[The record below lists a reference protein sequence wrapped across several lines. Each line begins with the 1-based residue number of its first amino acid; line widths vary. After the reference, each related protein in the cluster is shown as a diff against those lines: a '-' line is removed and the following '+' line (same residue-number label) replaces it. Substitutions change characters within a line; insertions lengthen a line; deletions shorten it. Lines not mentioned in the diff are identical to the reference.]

1 MRQGRLDREPD
12 GGCVVAT
19 VWRAGSA
26 PERMRGL
33 LGRPPLKTGEGMLID
48 RCGLVHTV
56 GMAYALD
63 LVFLDRD
70 GRVRKTVA
78 GLAPMRVAGS
88 LGASMTLELAA
99 GGLAASGLRPGDR
112 IVWREAA

>member
-1 MRQGRLDREPD
+1 MDREPD
-12 GGCVVAT
+12 GGCVVSR
-19 VWRAGSA
+19 VWRASSA

-33 LGRPPLKTGEGMLID
+33 LGRPPLKTGEGMLIE
-48 RCGLVHTV
+48 RCRLIHTI
-56 GMAYALD
+56 GMAYPLD
-63 LVFLDRD
+63 LVFLDRH
-70 GRVRKTVA
+70 GRVRKTIA

-99 GGLAASGLRPGDR
+99 GGLATSGLRPGDR